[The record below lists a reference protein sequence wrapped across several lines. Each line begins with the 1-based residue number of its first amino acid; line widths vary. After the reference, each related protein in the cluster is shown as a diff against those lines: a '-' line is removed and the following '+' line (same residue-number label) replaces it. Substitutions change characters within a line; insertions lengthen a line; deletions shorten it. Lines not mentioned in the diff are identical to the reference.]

1 MRLTNRDFE
10 LLGYLKE
17 QGVATAEQL
26 TRTFFPSRIA
36 FRVRISSLIKFGVI
50 ESVPIQSG
58 EFEVPSRLLEMRLRV
73 HDKGGAWH
81 RMRIYR
87 INPKI
92 FGKTA
97 DESPLSEP
105 IFWQHQIGL
114 NEIRA
119 QLKGILPGG
128 LFLSDSETKS
138 EWARFNFKSEIPIP
152 DLVWRKADIALAF
165 EFERTNKGE
174 LRYFDRMSK
183 YQRSAYQRVVYFAN
197 NESIAEVLRRCCARF
212 VKVGVTPI
220 ANISKTFVGLN
231 GVQSLNDF
239 LVSGMKYEQQ
249 GR

>member
-1 MRLTNRDFE
+1 MRLTSRDFE

-26 TRTFFPSRIA
+26 TRGFFTSSDS
-36 FRVRISSLIKFGVI
+36 FRKRISHLVRFGVI
-50 ESVPIQSG
+50 QSVPIQNGAS
-58 EFEVPSRLLEMRLRV
+58 EVPSRLLELKIKAREAGLDWQKMRL
-73 HDKGGAWH
+73 
-81 RMRIYR
+81 YR
-87 INPKI
+87 INPKV
-92 FGKTA
+92 FGKSV

-128 LFLSDSETKS
+128 IFLSDPETKS

-239 LVSGMKYEQQ
+239 LVSGMNYEQQ